1 MEAHPTTQG
10 LLANEVTK
18 PHPAYKEQR
27 PCDLSLARPRAGARR
42 AGTPW
47 GGRDGRPG
55 AEGCWSLPTA
65 GRPQSEKP
73 ARQPPGW
80 RPDSLALPA
89 AAWPA
94 QSRSAL
100 PRAASAPEAMTHGGV
115 RDEPVAIAGAEPRA
129 GHTKPCSLRWAPLSK
144 GRAPGLSSGLLK
156 VQSILT
162 LAPSRGL
169 RGPVRVP
176 AQPWEQEGLSSDL
189 QTGAPRKQLITD

>member
-1 MEAHPTTQG
+1 MG
-10 LLANEVTK
+10 
-18 PHPAYKEQR
+18 
-27 PCDLSLARPRAGARR
+27 RAGWPAWCRR
-42 AGTPW
+42 LLEPPH
-47 GGRDGRPG
+47 GRQ
-55 AEGCWSLPTA
+55 TA
-65 GRPQSEKP
+65 VGE
-73 ARQPPGW
+73 AC
-80 RPDSLALPA
+80 PA
-89 AAWPA
+89 AAWLAPGLAGTPSRCLAPAAGAA

-100 PRAASAPEAMTHGGV
+100 PHAASAPEAMTHGGV
-115 RDEPVAIAGAEPRA
+115 RDEPVAIAGAEARA